1 LTTDQ
6 VLELEDS
13 DLAQGHTREEASING
28 QVLVEITETLTDG
41 QVTAS
46 SERELS
52 RTEAVPRKVYRGT
65 MVVQVP
71 AVAPTGSNLPTVTL
85 TRVERPIKSVDAIY
99 LEDATLP
106 VGESREEAG
115 QDGLVVVEVAEFI
128 LDGQVIETQEFEV
141 SRTAATP
148 RKIYRGAKEERK
160 AATVEQKQAEPS
172 PLTENVSVRNQSL
185 PKTGQ
190 TDSVTPAILGLSLF
204 LAGTA
209 LIKSRKDEIV

>member
-1 LTTDQ
+1 
-6 VLELEDS
+6 
-13 DLAQGHTREEASING
+13 
-28 QVLVEITETLTDG
+28 
-41 QVTAS
+41 AS

-52 RTEAVPRKVYRGT
+52 RTEATPRKIYRGT
-65 MVVQVP
+65 KIVEAPFITQVP
-71 AVAPTGSNLPTVTL
+71 TVAPAAVTLPTVKL
-85 TRVERPIKSVDAIY
+85 TRLERTIMSEDVVY
-99 LEDATLP
+99 LEDPTLP
-106 VGESREEAG
+106 VGDSREELG
-115 QDGLVVVEVAEFI
+115 QDGLLVVEVAEFI
-128 LDGQVIETQEFEV
+128 LDGQVTETQEFEV